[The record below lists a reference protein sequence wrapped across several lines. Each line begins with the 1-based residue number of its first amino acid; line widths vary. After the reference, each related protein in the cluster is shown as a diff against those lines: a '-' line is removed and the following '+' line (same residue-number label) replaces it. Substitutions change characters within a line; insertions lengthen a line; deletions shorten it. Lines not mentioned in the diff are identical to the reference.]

1 MALVLS
7 LDAEQDL
14 LDIWMHIAADSLTNA
29 DVFLGKL
36 DQTMQA
42 LADFTHIGVDRPEL
56 GRGLK
61 SFPSYRYV
69 LYYRVNASNDVELV
83 RVLHGS
89 RDVQNTL

>member
-1 MALVLS
+1 MALILS
-7 LDAEQDL
+7 QEAEQDL
-14 LDIWMHIAADSLTNA
+14 FDIWMHIAADSPTNA
-29 DVFLGKL
+29 DAFLGKL
-36 DQTMQA
+36 DETMRA

-56 GRGLK
+56 GWDLK

-69 LYYRVNASNDVELV
+69 LYYRVSAGDDVELV